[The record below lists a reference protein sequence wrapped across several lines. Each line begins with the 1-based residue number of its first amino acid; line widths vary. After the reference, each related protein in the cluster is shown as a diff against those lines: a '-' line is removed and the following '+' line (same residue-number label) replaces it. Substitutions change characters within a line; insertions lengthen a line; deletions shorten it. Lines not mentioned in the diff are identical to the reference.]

1 MDVKRVIETENGAV
15 FFSGTLTG
23 AELEAVITV
32 GLNVLLENGALPYLM
47 EGDETAAKLVMPES
61 KTEQ

>member
-47 EGDETAAKLVMPES
+47 EGEETAAKLVMPES